1 MLHLKRSCGII
12 NWIETEKKRKRKMG
26 MIKGKKGASVW
37 KRAFAVC
44 RAYPG
49 KLAALGM
56 FHFLPRAAFALLLCM
71 AGTAWEKAGNSA
83 PYGLAV
89 LLPFAAFFILWML
102 PSRFYLG
109 GALRNL
115 IENKTSSAFLPGY
128 GIYLKAGA
136 WRLLRGIAW
145 GIPFLAGVSL
155 FLYAMDLPYTEL
167 GGILQKFVLFGPVTN
182 ARGLIT
188 VMLLLLLFLL
198 LFIWGWRRDRMMELL
213 PVKKESIG
221 LIIRKPG
228 KTELLLHSMENA
240 LLCLPALAGWALV
253 IVPYVQGNMRSSS
266 NILRVVQS
274 LLGLIRQTPPLEVM
288 AGLIAVYAL
297 LYMPFFLLRRLR
309 TALLIHE

>member
-1 MLHLKRSCGII
+1 
-12 NWIETEKKRKRKMG
+12 

-49 KLAALGM
+49 KMAALGM
-56 FHFLPRAAFALLLCM
+56 FHFLPRAAFALLLCL
-71 AGTAWEKAGNSA
+71 GGLAWERAGNSA
-83 PYGLAV
+83 PFVLFA
-89 LLPFAAFFILWML
+89 LLPAAFFFLLWMM
-102 PSRFYLG
+102 PSRLYLG
-109 GALRNL
+109 NALRKL
-115 IENKTSSAFLPGY
+115 IENKTPSAFLPGY
-128 GIYLKAGA
+128 GSYLKAGIL
-136 WRLLRGIAW
+136 RFLRGVAW
-145 GIPFLAGVSL
+145 GIPFFAGVSL

-221 LIIRKPG
+221 LIIRKPA
-228 KTELLLHSMENA
+228 KIQLLLHSVENA
-240 LLCLPALAGWALV
+240 LLCLPALAGWAMVL
-253 IVPYVQGNMRSSS
+253 VPYVQRNMRSSS

>member
-1 MLHLKRSCGII
+1 
-12 NWIETEKKRKRKMG
+12 

-49 KLAALGM
+49 KMAALGM
-56 FHFLPRAAFALLLCM
+56 FHFLPRAVFALLLCFGGM
-71 AGTAWEKAGNSA
+71 AWERAGNSA
-83 PYGLAV
+83 PFALFA
-89 LLPFAAFFILWML
+89 LLPAAVFFLLWMM
-102 PSRFYLG
+102 PSRFFLG
-109 GALRNL
+109 NALWKL
-115 IENKTSSAFLPGY
+115 IENKTPSAFLPCY
-128 GIYLKAGA
+128 GSYLKAGVL
-136 WRLLRGIAW
+136 RFLRGIAW
-145 GIPFLAGVSL
+145 GIPFFAGVSL

-198 LFIWGWRRDRMMELL
+198 LFIWGWRRDRMMELI

-228 KTELLLHSMENA
+228 KMQLLLHSMENV
-240 LLCLPALAGWALV
+240 LLCLPALAGSALV

-274 LLGLIRQTPPLEVM
+274 LLGLIRQTPPLEV
-288 AGLIAVYAL
+288 AVGLIAVYAL
-297 LYMPFFLLRRLR
+297 LYMPLFLLRRLR